1 MGLSL
6 AFKNSLW
13 GQPIRS
19 LVKHMVQPARV
30 AGDESLAIV
39 VGRMSHAETANAFVY
54 EQERIV
60 GVVTLSDQVEM
71 LLGVRIR

>member
-6 AFKNSLW
+6 AFNSRLW
-13 GQPIRS
+13 GQAIRPV
-19 LVKHMVQPARV
+19 VKHVVQPARV

-39 VGRMSHAETANAFVY
+39 VGLTSHAGTANAFVY

-60 GVVTLSDQVEM
+60 GVITLSDLPER
-71 LLGVRIR
+71 LLEVRIR